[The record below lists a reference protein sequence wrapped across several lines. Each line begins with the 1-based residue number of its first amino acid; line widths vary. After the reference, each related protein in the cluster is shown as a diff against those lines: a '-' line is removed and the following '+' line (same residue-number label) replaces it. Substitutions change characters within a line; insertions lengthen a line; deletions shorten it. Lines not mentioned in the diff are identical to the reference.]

1 MGYTSKLKARIKN
14 NVLRISEEQK
24 INIDEKKTA
33 IIFRFLSDNFLNT
46 TYENICKNPDWQK
59 RTQKK
64 HTHFED
70 TLEMQSPNS
79 SDAILM
85 NIFCHP
91 QFTNWIGPHKLLG
104 IDKDEEIIFGWNPS
118 FENEKKANST
128 EIDMKIGHRIFE
140 SKLTESSFTEKN
152 LSVVEK
158 YSDFYDVFDQQYL
171 IKESKKGNKIV
182 KNYQLIRNILTA
194 YKYDL
199 HFSVLLDSSR
209 IDLIKEIMTV
219 IKSLKKEELKNRVD
233 FFTWQEVA
241 NTCGVELKKYMENKY
256 F

>member
-1 MGYTSKLKARIKN
+1 MGYSSKLKLRIKN

-64 HTHFED
+64 HTQD
-70 TLEMQSPNS
+70 TLEMQSSNS

-85 NIFCHP
+85 NIFCYP

-104 IDKDEEIIFGWNPS
+104 IDKDEEIIFGWKPS

-128 EIDMKIGHRIFE
+128 EIDMKIGNRIFE

-158 YSDFYDVFDQQYL
+158 YSDFYDVFDHQYL

-182 KNYQLIRNILTA
+182 KNYQLVRNILTA

-209 IDLIKEIMTV
+209 IDLIKEIMTI
-219 IKSLKKEELKNRVD
+219 IKSLKKKN
-233 FFTWQEVA
+233 
-241 NTCGVELKKYMENKY
+241 
-256 F
+256 